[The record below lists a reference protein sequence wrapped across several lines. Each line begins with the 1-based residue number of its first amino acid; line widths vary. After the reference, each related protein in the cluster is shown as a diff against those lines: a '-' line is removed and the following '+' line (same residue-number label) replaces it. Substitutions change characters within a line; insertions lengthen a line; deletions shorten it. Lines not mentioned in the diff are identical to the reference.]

1 MYLDSNSISCPVDP
15 EKTVAKYSKGV
26 LKVTAPYQQ
35 PLEKL
40 VDVKIEKDD
49 FTNLKNFGVL
59 S

>member
-1 MYLDSNSISCPVDP
+1 MYLDGNSISCPVDP
-15 EKTVAKYSKGV
+15 EKTVAKSKGV